1 MPATQ
6 SSDVVGTIYA
16 KAIQM
21 LVSEYQY
28 DDTTATPFVRYA
40 SIVEE
45 KTATAG
51 FVRKVKSAGPA
62 AVATETTVIGTTAMT
77 TTNVDV
83 AVSRVGIA
91 REITNTVREDS
102 VVEQSL
108 SVQGLVADA
117 ARLYGEAFDTD
128 VTAQFSSITA
138 SIGTTGV
145 AVSIANMVALVSSQ
159 RTNKAKGPQ
168 VIHLHDLGL
177 KQLQQAQAAA
187 TATPWAVFFQPN
199 NDNTQF
205 GGYFMSAPVWSS
217 SKNPTANA
225 AADRVGAIWTIGNGP
240 GARPEYTAIA
250 FVMKRMPS
258 SLEQSD
264 VLMDANI
271 WASFC
276 RYGVGIPANSF
287 ATKYIHQNA

>member
-16 KAIQM
+16 KVIQM
-21 LVSEYQY
+21 LVAEYQY
-28 DDTTATPFVRYA
+28 DDVTAVPFWRYA
-40 SIVEE
+40 SIAGE

-51 FVRKVKSAGPA
+51 FPRKVKNAVAS
-62 AVATETTVIGTTAMT
+62 VATETTTIATTATT
-77 TTNVDV
+77 TTNVDI

-91 REITNTVREDS
+91 REITNTVKEDS
-102 VVEQSL
+102 TIEQSL
-108 SVQGLVADA
+108 SVQGLVQDA
-117 ARLYGEAFDTD
+117 ARLYGESFDTD
-128 VTAQFSSITA
+128 ATAQFSSVTA
-138 SIGTTGV
+138 SVGSTGV
-145 AVSIANMVALVSSQ
+145 AISIANMVALMSSQ
-159 RTNKAKGPQ
+159 RVNKARGPQ
-168 VIHLHDLGL
+168 VIHMHDLGL

-199 NDNTQF
+199 ADSTQF
-205 GGYFMSAPVWSS
+205 GGYFMNSPVWSS

-225 AADRVGAIWTIGNGP
+225 GADRVAAAWTIGNGP
-240 GARPEYTAIA
+240 GARPEFCAFG
-250 FVMKRMPS
+250 FVMKRLPS
-258 SLEQSD
+258 SLEQPD

-276 RYGVGIPANSF
+276 RYGVGIIANNF

>member
-1 MPATQ
+1 MAATQ

-21 LVSEYQY
+21 LVAEYQY
-28 DDTTATPFVRYA
+28 DEVTATWAVRYA
-40 SIVEE
+40 SIEGE

-51 FVRKVKSAGPA
+51 FPRKVKNAVAS
-62 AVATETTVIGTTAMT
+62 VATETTTIGTTAAT
-77 TTNVDV
+77 TTNVDI

-102 VVEQSL
+102 TVAQSL
-108 SVQGLVADA
+108 SVEGLVGDA
-117 ARLYGEAFDTD
+117 ARLYGESFDTD
-128 VTAQFSSITA
+128 VTALFSSVTA
-138 SIGTTGV
+138 SVGATTV
-145 AVSIANMVALVSSQ
+145 AVSIANMVALVASQ
-159 RTNKAKGPQ
+159 RTNKAKGQ
-168 VIHLHDLGL
+168 QIIHLHDLGM
-177 KQLQQAQAAA
+177 KQLHTAQAAA
-187 TATPWAVFFQPN
+187 TATPWQTFFTPN
-199 NDNTQF
+199 ADSTQF
-205 GGYFMSAPVWSS
+205 GGYFMNAPVWSS

-240 GARPEYTAIA
+240 GSRPEFCAFA
-250 FVMKRMPS
+250 FVMKRLPS

-276 RYGVGIPANSF
+276 RYGAGIVANNF
-287 ATKYIHQNA
+287 ATKYIFANS